1 MPDIS
6 TSHPSS
12 PPFTH
17 LRLHTEFS
25 ISDGLVTIQP
35 LIERL
40 QDFKMPA
47 AAITD
52 ASNLFGLIKF
62 YSSAIKSGI
71 KPICGCDVP
80 VVNDDGVHTQ
90 LVLLVKNQMGYLNL
104 TNIISDLYTEAESHG
119 DPLLKIGKLA
129 GRTEGLIALSG
140 AQKSDIGSALINN
153 ENALAKSL
161 LQTWQ
166 QLFPD
171 SFYLELQRVG
181 KVDEENYIEAAVNL
195 AIAVQCPVVASND
208 VRFLDQ
214 EDFDAHEVRVC
225 INERRS
231 LDDPRR
237 SHNYTDQQY
246 LKDSEEMEALF
257 VDIPEAIANV
267 HQIVKR
273 CNLGLELGTPHLPN
287 YPVPEGVALEDYL
300 CKLSEEGL
308 QKRLEQLF
316 DDEAQSKS
324 VSEPYYNRLKI
335 ELDII
340 NQMGFAGYFLI
351 VMEFIQWA
359 KDSDIPVG
367 PGRGSGAGSI
377 VAYSLNITDLDPLR
391 YDLLFERFLNPE
403 RVSMPDFDVDFCM
416 EGRDRVIQHV
426 AELYGKDAVS
436 QIITFGTMAAKAVV
450 RDVARVQGKPYAL
463 ADKLSKLIP
472 FVPGMTLK
480 KAFEEE
486 PLLGEFVAG
495 DDDAQEIMEM
505 AYKLEGITRN
515 VGKHAGGVVIAP
527 TKLTDFTPLYCVES
541 GQSLVT
547 QFDKN
552 DVETAGLVKFD
563 FLGLRTLTI
572 IDWAVKMI
580 NEQLSTDAK
589 AIDINS
595 LPLNDESVYRLLQKG
610 ETTAVFQL
618 ESRGMKELIKRLVPN
633 CFDDII
639 ALVALFRPGP
649 LQSGMVDDF
658 IDRKHGRT
666 RVVYP
671 HSDLEHVL
679 ANTYGVI
686 LYQEQV
692 MQIAQV
698 LASYTLGGADILRKA
713 MGKKDPVEMAKQ
725 REAFMQ
731 GAVAKGIDENIAE
744 PIFDLMEKFA
754 GYGFNKSHSAAYA
767 LVSYQTAWL
776 KTHYPAFFMAAV
788 LSADMQ
794 NTDKIVTLIDE
805 CRAME
810 LVLVSPDVNVG
821 QFNFTVNDQGEI
833 VYGLGAI
840 RGLGEGPVESI
851 LRAREGA
858 PFSSLL
864 DLCQRVD
871 SQTVNKRTME
881 ALIRSGA
888 LDNLTEGDCDHSRAL
903 LCVTLPEAMQA
914 AEQSSRNQASGVED
928 LFGGI
933 APSERGLEPSLTG
946 RRKFKPWAE
955 QERLLA
961 EKETLGLYLSGHP
974 IDEFLPEL
982 SHITKDRLS
991 NLRPERG
998 AQVVAGLLHGF
1009 RTMKNK
1015 TGDTIAF
1022 LTLDDRSARFEVSLF
1037 AKEYEKYREL
1047 IQKDLIL
1054 IVECTITVDDYTGR
1068 VRGRAKQI
1076 MTLGQARKR
1085 FAHRLALSLKSEGL
1099 ETGFCEHLASI
1110 LAPYKKSSVEQETS
1124 TAIKSFPGPSE
1135 TLEGEQNLA
1144 QEGCSVVVNYQ
1155 RPGSRGCIMLG
1166 HDWIILPTD
1175 DLLQLLRMEYGK
1187 DQVELDYKQTTSLN

>member
-1 MPDIS
+1 MPDIT
-6 TSHPSS
+6 TSHPPT

-40 QDFKMPA
+40 QRFKMPA

-52 ASNLFGLIKF
+52 VSNLFGLIKF

-80 VVNDDGVHTQ
+80 VVNDEGVQTQ
-90 LVLLVKNQMGYLNL
+90 LVLLVKNQAGYLNL
-104 TNIISDLYTEAESHG
+104 TNIISDFYTEAESHG
-119 DPLLKIGKLA
+119 DPLLKIGKLV

-153 ENALAKSL
+153 ENALARSL

-166 QLFPD
+166 QLFPE
-171 SFYLELQRVG
+171 SFYIELQRVG
-181 KVDEENYIEAAVNL
+181 KADEENYIEAAVNL
-195 AIAVQCPVVASND
+195 AIAAQCPVVASND

-225 INERRS
+225 INERRA
-231 LDDPRR
+231 LDDSRR

-246 LKDSEEMEALF
+246 LRDSEEMNALF

-287 YPVPEGVALEDYL
+287 YPVPEGIALENYL

-316 DDEAQSKS
+316 GDEAQSKS
-324 VSEPYYNRLKI
+324 VSEPYYSRLKI

-359 KDSDIPVG
+359 KDSNIPVG

-377 VAYSLNITDLDPLR
+377 VAYALNITDLDPLR

-541 GQSLVT
+541 GQGLVT

-580 NEQLSTDAK
+580 NEQLSADK
-589 AIDINS
+589 GVDINS

-666 RVVYP
+666 RVIYP
-671 HSDLEHVL
+671 HGDLEHVL

-725 REAFMQ
+725 RETFMQ
-731 GAVAKGIDENIAE
+731 GAVAKGIDETVAE
-744 PIFDLMEKFA
+744 SIFDLMEKFA

-794 NTDKIVTLIDE
+794 NTDKIVTLIEE
-805 CRAME
+805 CRSME

-821 QFNFTVNDQGEI
+821 QFNFTVNGQGEI
-833 VYGLGAI
+833 VYGLGSI
-840 RGLGEGPVESI
+840 KGLGEGPVESI
-851 LRAREGA
+851 LSAREEA

-881 ALIRSGA
+881 ALIRAGA
-888 LDNLTEGDCDHSRAL
+888 LDNLIEGDCDHSRAL
-903 LCVTLPEAMQA
+903 LSVTLPEAMQA

-933 APSERGLEPSLTG
+933 APSERGAELSLTG

-982 SHITKDRLS
+982 SHITKERLS
-991 NLRPERG
+991 DLRPERG
-998 AQVVAGLLHGF
+998 TQVVAGLLHGF
-1009 RTMKNK
+1009 RTMKSK
-1015 TGDTIAF
+1015 AGDTIAF

-1068 VRGRAKQI
+1068 VRGRAKQV

-1110 LAPYKKSSVEQETS
+1110 LAPYKKSSVEQEAS
-1124 TAIKSFPGPSE
+1124 TASKSLSGTSE
-1135 TLEGEQNLA
+1135 TSEGEQNRA
-1144 QEGCSVVVNYQ
+1144 QEGCSVVVNYH

-1166 HDWIILPTD
+1166 QEWVILPTD

-1187 DQVELDYKQTTSLN
+1187 DQVQLDYKQTTSLN

>member
-1 MPDIS
+1 MPDIT
-6 TSHPSS
+6 TSHPPT

-40 QDFKMPA
+40 QGFKMPA

-52 ASNLFGLIKF
+52 VSNLFGLIKF

-80 VVNDDGVHTQ
+80 VVNDEGVQTQ
-90 LVLLVKNQMGYLNL
+90 LVLLVKNQTGYLNL
-104 TNIISDLYTEAESHG
+104 TNIISDFYTEAESHG
-119 DPLLKIGKLA
+119 DPFLKIGKLV

-153 ENALAKSL
+153 ENALARSL

-166 QLFPD
+166 QLFPE
-171 SFYLELQRVG
+171 SFYIELQRVG
-181 KVDEENYIEAAVNL
+181 KADEENYIEAAVNL
-195 AIAVQCPVVASND
+195 AIAAQCPVVASND

-231 LDDPRR
+231 LDDSRR

-246 LKDSEEMEALF
+246 LKDSEEMNALF

-287 YPVPEGVALEDYL
+287 YPVPEGIALENYL

-316 DDEAQSKS
+316 GDEAQSKS
-324 VSEPYYNRLKI
+324 VSEPYYSRLKI

-359 KDSDIPVG
+359 KDSNIPVG

-377 VAYSLNITDLDPLR
+377 VAYALNITDLDPLR

-541 GQSLVT
+541 GQGLVT

-580 NEQLSTDAK
+580 NEQLSADK
-589 AIDINS
+589 GVDINS

-671 HSDLEHVL
+671 HGDLEHVL

-725 REAFMQ
+725 RETFMQ
-731 GAVAKGIDENIAE
+731 GAVAKGIDENVAE
-744 PIFDLMEKFA
+744 SIFDLMEKFA

-794 NTDKIVTLIDE
+794 NTDKIVTLIEE
-805 CRAME
+805 CRSME

-821 QFNFTVNDQGEI
+821 QFNFTVNGQGEI
-833 VYGLGAI
+833 VYGLGSI
-840 RGLGEGPVESI
+840 KGLGEGPVASI
-851 LRAREGA
+851 LSAREGA

-881 ALIRSGA
+881 ALIRAGA
-888 LDNLTEGDCDHSRAL
+888 LDNLIEGDCDHSRAL
-903 LCVTLPEAMQA
+903 LSVTLPEAMQA

-933 APSERGLEPSLTG
+933 APSERGAELSLTG

-982 SHITKDRLS
+982 SHITKERLS
-991 NLRPERG
+991 DLRPERG
-998 AQVVAGLLHGF
+998 TQVVAGLLHGF
-1009 RTMKNK
+1009 RTMKSK
-1015 TGDTIAF
+1015 AGDTIAF

-1068 VRGRAKQI
+1068 VRGRAKQV

-1110 LAPYKKSSVEQETS
+1110 LAPYKKSSVEQEAS
-1124 TAIKSFPGPSE
+1124 TASKSLPGTSE
-1135 TLEGEQNLA
+1135 TSEGEQSRA

-1166 HDWIILPTD
+1166 QDWIILPTD